1 MREIIDALERA
12 TAADEELVLA
22 TVVGSSGSVYRREG
36 AKTLLSPDG
45 RAIGTISGGCL
56 DTDLRERARTVLAD
70 RRPRLVA
77 YDTLAMNDEIFGL
90 GLGCGGEVEVWIEP
104 LDWWRS
110 DVGRTAL
117 ARIRDSFVR
126 GEAPVVVT
134 VLRRDGIAVDSI
146 ERWLADE
153 PLERPRRRTIEG
165 GIDAFF
171 DRLVPPRRMIVV
183 GSGADAEPLVFLAAS
198 VGFEVTLVSDRGG
211 AGLAERF
218 PDARHRVGEV
228 TALDELSLHGSPAVV
243 LVTHRSATD
252 RDVLRAL
259 IPRASQISYLGL
271 LGPRARSRSLF
282 EELAAEGLAVDDAL
296 RAKLHGPA
304 GLDLGSESPAEIA
317 LSIVAEA
324 LAASNHRSA
333 RPLRE
338 KSGSRQ

>member
-1 MREIIDALERA
+1 MHEILDALERVSA
-12 TAADEELVLA
+12 TRDELVLA

-70 RRPRLVA
+70 RRPLLVG

-110 DVGRTAL
+110 ELGQATLV
-117 ARIRDSFVR
+117 RIRESFSR
-126 GEAPVVVT
+126 GEAPVLVT
-134 VLRRDGIAVDSI
+134 VLRRDGVAVDSV

-153 PLERPRRRTIEG
+153 TLQRSERRSLADGR
-165 GIDAFF
+165 DAFF
-171 DRLVPPRRMIVV
+171 DRLAPPRRMIVV
-183 GSGADAEPLVFLAAS
+183 GAGADAEPLVALATS
-198 VGFEVTLVSDRGG
+198 VGFEVTIVSDRGPV
-211 AGLAERF
+211 GLAERF
-218 PDARHRVGEV
+218 PSARYHLGEV
-228 TALDELSLHGSPAVV
+228 AGLGELSLHGSPAVV
-243 LVTHRSATD
+243 LVTHRSVTD
-252 RDVLRAL
+252 RDVLRVL
-259 IPRASQISYLGL
+259 LPRASEISYLGL
-271 LGPRARSRSLF
+271 LGPRARLRSLL
-282 EELAAEGLAVDDAL
+282 EELSAEGIAVDDVV

-324 LAASNHRSA
+324 LAETNRRSA

-338 KSGSRQ
+338 KTGSSQ

>member
-1 MREIIDALERA
+1 MREIIEALERA
-12 TAADEELVLA
+12 SAAGDELVLA

-56 DTDLRERARTVLAD
+56 DTDLCERARTVLAD
-70 RRPRLVA
+70 RRPRLVS

-110 DVGRTAL
+110 EIGQATLV
-117 ARIRDSFVR
+117 RIRESFSR
-126 GEAPVVVT
+126 GEAPVLVT
-134 VLRRDGIAVDSI
+134 VLRRDGVELDTV

-153 PLERPRRRTIEG
+153 ALQRSERRTLTG
-165 GIDAFF
+165 GRDAFV
-171 DRLVPPRRMIVV
+171 DRLAPPRRMIVV
-183 GSGADAEPLVFLAAS
+183 GAGADAEPVVSLAAS
-198 VGFEVTLVSDRGG
+198 VGFEVTLVSDRGQL
-211 AGLAERF
+211 GLAERF
-218 PDARHRVGEV
+218 PNARVRLGDVAV
-228 TALDELSLHGSPAVV
+228 LDGLSLHGSPAVI

-252 RDVLRAL
+252 RDVLRTL
-259 IPRASQISYLGL
+259 LPRASEIAYLGL
-271 LGPRARSRSLF
+271 LGPRARLRSLL
-282 EELAAEGLAVDDAL
+282 EELAGEGLAVDDVV

-324 LAASNHRSA
+324 LAATNGRSA
-333 RPLRE
+333 RPLRD
-338 KSGSRQ
+338 KTSALQ

>member
-12 TAADEELVLA
+12 SAAGDELVLA

-36 AKTLLSPDG
+36 AKMLLSPDG

-70 RRPRLVA
+70 RRPRLVG

-110 DVGRTAL
+110 ELGQATLV
-117 ARIRDSFVR
+117 RIRASFAR
-126 GEAPVVVT
+126 GEAPVLVT
-134 VLRRDGIAVDSI
+134 VLRREGVAVDTV
-146 ERWLADE
+146 ERSLVDEALQRSERRSLAD
-153 PLERPRRRTIEG
+153 G
-165 GIDAFF
+165 SDAFF
-171 DRLVPPRRMIVV
+171 DRLAPPRRMIVV
-183 GSGADAEPLVFLAAS
+183 GAGADAEPVVSLADS
-198 VGFEVTLVSDRGG
+198 VGFEVTLVSDRGEV
-211 AGLAERF
+211 GLSERF
-218 PDARHRVGEV
+218 PNARYRLADV
-228 TALDELSLHGSPAVV
+228 ALLDELSLHGSPAVV

-259 IPRASQISYLGL
+259 LPRASEISYLGL
-271 LGPRARSRSLF
+271 LGPRARLQSLL
-282 EELAAEGLAVDDAL
+282 EELSAEGLAVDDVV

-317 LSIVAEA
+317 LSIIAEA
-324 LAASNHRSA
+324 LAATNGRSA
-333 RPLRE
+333 WPLRD
-338 KSGSRQ
+338 KAGSPQ